1 LTRFTRRELAG
12 LLGAAVI
19 GARRAV
25 AAPVPP
31 VSAHGSGRVGVT
43 RAPAGALEPA
53 AARQAVAAA
62 VAAATGLDDGGRAV
76 AQLFSGHD
84 TVGIKL
90 SCLGGRLLSPRVEVV
105 EALVELLAAAGV
117 HRDRIIVF
125 ERSGRELSRA
135 GFTLRANGGPY
146 RCVGVDGDWDREI
159 TVSGEI
165 GSCFARLVSSTCT
178 ALVSVAV
185 VKDHDLAGV
194 SGTLKNFY
202 GVIHNPNKY
211 HDHGCDPYVADVVRH
226 PYVAGKL
233 RLSLLD
239 GGLAQCHGGPA
250 YRADMTFPLGALAAS
265 TDPVALDAW
274 AWRII
279 EAERARRHLPS
290 LDKAGRPPRYIATAA
305 GYGLGVGDP
314 GTVREVRA

>member
-1 LTRFTRRELAG
+1 LKLSRRELAG
-12 LLGAAVI
+12 LLGAAALGVRRV
-19 GARRAV
+19 GAEP
-25 AAPVPP
+25 APSIASPGV
-31 VSAHGSGRVGVT
+31 GRVGVAV
-43 RAPAGALEPA
+43 APAGELEPA
-53 AARQAVAAA
+53 AARQAVAVA
-62 VAAATGLDDGGRAV
+62 VAAATGLDDGAQAV
-76 AQLFSGHD
+76 ARLFSARD
-84 TVGIKL
+84 TVGLKL
-90 SCLGGRLLSPRVEVV
+90 SCLGGRSLSPRVEVV
-105 EALVELLAAAGV
+105 EALVDLLWEAGV
-117 HRDRIIVF
+117 PRDRIIVF

-135 GFTLRANGGPY
+135 GFTLRERGGPY

-178 ALVSVAV
+178 ALISVAV

-226 PYVAGKL
+226 SYVAGKL

-250 YRADMTFPLGALAAS
+250 YRADMTFPLGVVAAS
-265 TDPVALDAW
+265 SDPVALDAW

-279 EAERARRHLPS
+279 EAERARRNLPT

-305 GYGLGVGDP
+305 AYGLGVGDP
-314 GTVREVRA
+314 EAVQEVRA